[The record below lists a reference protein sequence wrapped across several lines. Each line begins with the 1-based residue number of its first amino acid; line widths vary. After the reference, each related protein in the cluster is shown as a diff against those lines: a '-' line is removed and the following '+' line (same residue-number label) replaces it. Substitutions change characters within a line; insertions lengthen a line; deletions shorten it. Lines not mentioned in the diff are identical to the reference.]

1 MIDTLSHK
9 VVAGTVSVIDPAS
22 RRVVRSIPVGA
33 GPGGVALGTA
43 KE

>member
-1 MIDTLSHK
+1 M
-9 VVAGTVSVIDPAS
+9 IDPAS